1 MTSANPYLDIPR
13 PANRIPVLGD
23 ALHIDADHPT
33 QSLMKLADEL
43 GPIYSL
49 VAPGQD
55 TVVVSGG
62 DLVAECLDE
71 SRFEKNVPTELV
83 VMREIVGDAVFT
95 AWTGEPAWKRA
106 HNILLPAFA
115 PQAIKGY
122 TEKMADIADQLVM
135 KWARLNPG
143 DPVDICTDMTKLTFD
158 TICLV
163 CFSYRPGSFYRQ
175 EMPPVVTA
183 LEEAIAECV
192 NRPSRLPGQDIY
204 EAIKGRSRFKENLSF
219 LNDLCDKL
227 IEDRI
232 RSADVGR
239 NGDVLDLML
248 TQADKNSGEKLS
260 RLSIRQQMLTFLAA
274 GYDTTSG
281 MLMWTVYHLL
291 KNPEVLAKCYA
302 EVDEVFG
309 DDLSVLP
316 DASQI
321 PKLQYTLQCM
331 KEALRLWPVG
341 PGFQVRPLAD
351 EVLGGKYRI
360 KKGQAILI
368 LTPQIQRDPSYFPD
382 PGRYDPDRFTP
393 EREAALPGWAWMPF
407 GNGQR
412 ACIGRHFSFFESQL
426 LLGLILQRF
435 KLVDSFD
442 YQLEMTDFFSI
453 KPRNLSITVS
463 PREGREEA
471 VIAGPRAAAKP
482 AAAMAEASVVTSAP
496 QRTMSD
502 YGGGNPLLVLHGS
515 NLGTSER
522 IANEIAEDGRARG
535 FTVTQGALDD
545 YVDALPGDGL
555 VVICTSSYNGNPP
568 DNAVGFHRWLAG
580 GLGPDALA
588 GVTYT
593 VFGAGDRVWASTF
606 QKVPTEIDHLMAAGG
621 ATRFAPRGAAD
632 ASDDFDG
639 QFRDWYSAFWKLAGD
654 ALGLAA
660 QPEVL
665 ADTNRY
671 EIATTGQRLHA
682 SFFSALDATAYRVVE
697 NRELLSRVADTGL
710 IPQSTRHIE
719 FELPDGV
726 SYRTGDHIALLP
738 RNAAELVGR
747 AAALAE
753 LDLDELVVIRP
764 NTSAPSHLPLD
775 IPFVV
780 SELLSARV
788 ELQAPLTRAQIRT
801 LAEFATDPD
810 EQQELCA
817 LAADDEQSVA
827 RYRDE
832 VLFKR
837 VSLLDMVQ
845 RYQSIDVPL
854 NTCLDLLPGLAPRYY
869 SISSSPARYPDRCSI
884 SVGVLRAPARSGA
897 GIYHGTASNHLARM
911 NPGAMVP
918 GFIRPPGLPFNV
930 PDDPATPMIMI
941 ATGTG
946 LSPFRGF
953 LQERAA
959 QGAANA
965 GLGPALLIYG
975 CRLPDSDFIYED
987 EIRQLESEGIVTVI
1001 TAYSRVDDGRRSRV
1015 QDAVHSNAERIL
1027 ELIAAGAI
1035 TYVCGGAG
1043 TVAPALRDAFAQ
1055 IYQRQHGVSAE
1066 DGAAWL
1072 EEQRTAY
1079 RYLED
1084 VWAAH

>member
-1 MTSANPYLDIPR
+1 MPAAQPYQDIPR
-13 PANRIPVLGD
+13 PANRVPLLGD
-23 ALHIDADHPT
+23 ALHIDAAHPT
-33 QSLMKLADEL
+33 RSLMDLAGEL

-55 TVVVSGG
+55 VVVVSGG
-62 DLVAECLDE
+62 ELVAECLDE
-71 SRFEKNVPTELV
+71 TRFEKNVPTELI

-95 AWTGEPAWKRA
+95 AWTEEPAWKKA

-115 PQAIKGY
+115 PQAIRGY

-143 DPVDICTDMTKLTFD
+143 DPVDICADMTKLTFD

-175 EMPPVVTA
+175 DMPPIVTA
-183 LEEAIAECV
+183 LEDAITECV
-192 NRPSRLPGQDIY
+192 NRPSRLPGQDVY
-204 EAIKGRSRFKENLSF
+204 EAIKGRSRFKEHLSF
-219 LNDLCDKL
+219 LNNLCDKL
-227 IEDRI
+227 IDDRI

-248 TQADKNSGEKLS
+248 TQADKDTGQKLS

-281 MLMWTVYHLL
+281 MLMWTIYYLL
-291 KNPEVLAKCYA
+291 KNPAALAKCYA

-309 DDLSVLP
+309 EDLSVLP
-316 DASQI
+316 DAAQI
-321 PKLQYTLQCM
+321 PKLQYLLQCM

-351 EVLGGKYRI
+351 EVLGGRYRI
-360 KKGQAILI
+360 KKGQPILI
-368 LTPQIQRDPSYFPD
+368 LTPQIHRDPNHFPD
-382 PGRYDPDRFTP
+382 PECYDPDRFAP
-393 EREAALPGWAWMPF
+393 ELEATRPGWAWIPF

-435 KLVDSFD
+435 RLLDSFD
-442 YQLEMTDFFSI
+442 YRLDITDFFSI
-453 KPRNLSITVS
+453 KPKNLSITVA
-463 PREGREEA
+463 PREGREAA
-471 VIAGPRAAAKP
+471 VIAGPRVAAKP
-482 AAAMAEASVVTSAP
+482 AEETPSAASTSLPRVV
-496 QRTMSD
+496 SD
-502 YGGGNPLLVLHGS
+502 YGGGNRLLVLYGS

-535 FTVTQGALDD
+535 FSVTLGALDD
-545 YVDALPGDGL
+545 YAAALPSDGL

-568 DNAVGFHRWLAG
+568 DNAVGFHRWLAT
-580 GLGPDALA
+580 GLAPDTLSA
-588 GVTYT
+588 VTYT

-606 QKVPTEIDHLMAAGG
+606 QKVPTEIDERLQAAG

-639 QFRDWYSAFWKLAGD
+639 QFRDWYASLWTLAGE

-660 QPEVL
+660 QPEVV

-671 EIATTGQRLHA
+671 EIATTGQRLHGA
-682 SFFSALDATAYRVVE
+682 FFSALDATAYRVAE
-697 NRELLSRVADTGL
+697 NRELLTRVATTGP
-710 IPQSTRHIE
+710 IAASTRHIE

-726 SYRTGDHIALLP
+726 TYRTGDHIALLP

-764 NTSAPSHLPLD
+764 NTAAPSHLPLD
-775 IPFVV
+775 TPFVV

-788 ELQAPLTRAQIRT
+788 ELQAPLTRAQIKT

-810 EQQELCA
+810 EQAELCA
-817 LAADDEQSVA
+817 FAADGAENIT

-832 VLFKR
+832 ILFKR

-845 RYQSIDVPL
+845 RYRSIDVPL
-854 NTCLDLLPGLAPRYY
+854 NTCLDLLPGLTPRYY
-869 SISSSPARYPDRCSI
+869 SISSSPTANPNRCSI
-884 SVGVLRAPARSGA
+884 SVGVLRAPARSGS
-897 GIYHGTASNHLARM
+897 GVYHGTASNYLART

-918 GFIRPPGLPFNV
+918 GFIRPPGLPFDV
-930 PDDPATPMIMI
+930 PEDPATPMIMI

-959 QGAANA
+959 RGTATQ
-965 GLGPALLIYG
+965 LGPALLIYG
-975 CRLPDSDFIYED
+975 CRLPDADFIYED
-987 EIRQLESEGIVTVI
+987 EIRQFESDGVVSVI
-1001 TAYSRVDDGRRSRV
+1001 TAYSRIEGPGRARV
-1015 QDAVHSNAERIL
+1015 QDAVRVNAERIL
-1027 ELIAAGAI
+1027 ELIDAGAI

-1043 TVAPALRDAFAQ
+1043 TVAPALRDAFAD
-1055 IYQRQHGVSAE
+1055 IYQRHHGVSAE
-1066 DGAAWL
+1066 QATAWL
-1072 EEQRTAY
+1072 EEQRAAN